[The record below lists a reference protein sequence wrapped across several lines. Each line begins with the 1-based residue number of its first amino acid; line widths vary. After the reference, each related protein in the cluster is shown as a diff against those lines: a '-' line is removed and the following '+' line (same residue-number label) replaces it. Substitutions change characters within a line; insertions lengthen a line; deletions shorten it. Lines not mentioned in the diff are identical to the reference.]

1 MLNTDIK
8 WIEKTQTTKKQLSLY
23 LKNKGDIPE
32 EIQEENLNNT
42 IKLIQKQIDEIELLE
57 DKKELSIK
65 KVKSLKKELQE
76 AQEEL
81 LFHLKYFKKNKYK
94 IFDKVNQDFKKR
106 KKYLKIQKIML
117 SDLMDEM
124 DISRKSSIRKI
135 NDIIKNTER
144 IVNFPSFDFIK
155 MYEYVCPYMEKII
168 TTPDYGYDF
177 LVKNLYLDY

>member
-1 MLNTDIK
+1 
-8 WIEKTQTTKKQLSLY
+8 
-23 LKNKGDIPE
+23 
-32 EIQEENLNNT
+32 
-42 IKLIQKQIDEIELLE
+42 
-57 DKKELSIK
+57 
-65 KVKSLKKELQE
+65 
-76 AQEEL
+76 
-81 LFHLKYFKKNKYK
+81 
-94 IFDKVNQDFKKR
+94 
-106 KKYLKIQKIML
+106 ML